1 MGGWGPEN
9 QGQGFGSPLKYNEK
23 SLEASNQGIT
33 KISSSFLKL
42 LQGRAKWFTPVI
54 LTSQEVK
61 IGTITIF
68 EVPLG
73 SKLVRPYL
81 NK

>member
-1 MGGWGPEN
+1 
-9 QGQGFGSPLKYNEK
+9 
-23 SLEASNQGIT
+23 
-33 KISSSFLKL
+33 
-42 LQGRAKWFTPVI
+42 
-54 LTSQEVK
+54 VK